1 MSILDDSLTSQCPR
15 DGAGRHPWLPLRRGG
30 LGSTPGQ
37 VVVRAHQ
44 GGPVAGSIAGL
55 IGGDVGSDLGDQG
68 GFDRQ
73 VEQAR
78 SLCSRAGGD

>member
-1 MSILDDSLTSQCPR
+1 MALHR
-15 DGAGRHPWLPLRRGG
+15 NVRGTERVVTRG
-30 LGSTPGQ
+30 YRSGGVGQVLHPGQ